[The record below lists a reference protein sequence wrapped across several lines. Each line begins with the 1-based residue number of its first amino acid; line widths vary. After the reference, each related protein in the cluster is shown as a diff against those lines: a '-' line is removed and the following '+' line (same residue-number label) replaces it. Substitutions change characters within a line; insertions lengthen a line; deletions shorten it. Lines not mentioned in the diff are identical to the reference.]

1 MLYKLQLCHQNPPGS
16 FRGREHPQR
25 GVQVDGA
32 VHCWRD
38 HLRPGDLPQFPQDR
52 GEYPSLFAPTAALYV
67 CNNNSEHTI
76 AMFINLCLLGE
87 AVCGRGAEDVE
98 QHRANHHLSQQ
109 GCGPVEKIGKAEK
122 GV

>member
-1 MLYKLQLCHQNPPGS
+1 MITLAETAS
-16 FRGREHPQR
+16 
-25 GVQVDGA
+25 
-32 VHCWRD
+32 
-38 HLRPGDLPQFPQDR
+38 
-52 GEYPSLFAPTAALYV
+52 YPSLFAALYV
-67 CNNNSEHTI
+67 SGHTI

-109 GCGPVEKIGKAEK
+109 GCGPVEKIGEAEK